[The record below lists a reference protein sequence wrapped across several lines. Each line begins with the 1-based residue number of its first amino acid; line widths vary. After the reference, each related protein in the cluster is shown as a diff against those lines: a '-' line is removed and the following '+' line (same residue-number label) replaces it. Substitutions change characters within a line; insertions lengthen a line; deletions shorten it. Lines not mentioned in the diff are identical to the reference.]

1 MTTCWWRTCRAGG
14 RRRTRRR
21 PAPSASWT
29 SPRRFCRPRTSGRA
43 PVASFCESS
52 VMSVTSTRV
61 VSVFVLL
68 FSSSCHFSFVVA
80 AFWGVGVVLLFFVV
94 WDSGRGN
101 SRWKGGG
108 GIVTWYSMPACKSD
122 VTLLIDCT

>member
-1 MTTCWWRTCRAGG
+1 MGG

-52 VMSVTSTRV
+52 VMSVTSAWV
-61 VSVFVLL
+61 ASVFVLFL
-68 FSSSCHFSFVVA
+68 FVVV
-80 AFWGVGVVLLFFVV
+80 AFGGVGVVCCFCGVGYRKMKFKVEG
-94 WDSGRGN
+94 GRGDSYLVFSAN
-101 SRWKGGG
+101 
-108 GIVTWYSMPACKSD
+108 M
-122 VTLLIDCT
+122 